1 MNLNPGEELCHLRD
15 GFSVIQ
21 SKEYFCFTTDSVLL
35 ADFCRAKKGDRCVDL
50 GAGQGILSILLF
62 ARYHV
67 GSVDAVEI
75 QPQLCEILKR
85 NATLNDLDT
94 LHVHECDLREHRLK
108 KGSYDIVI
116 CNPPYA
122 PSGTGKQSD
131 VRTVGVAR
139 HEIQCSLSDVIVA
152 GMELLRFGGSMCMCL
167 RPQRLCDAIVQARQF
182 GGEVKKIRF
191 VHSYIHSEPGLVL
204 LQIRRGGKPGLD
216 VASPLVL
223 YESQGVESR
232 ELKRI
237 YQGDS
242 HER

>member
-1 MNLNPGEELCHLRD
+1 MKLYPGEELCHLRD

-21 SKEYFCFTTDSVLL
+21 SKECFCFTTDSVLL

-67 GSVDAVEI
+67 GWVDAVEI
-75 QPQLCEILKR
+75 QPKLCEILRR
-85 NATLNDLDT
+85 NAKLNSLNS
-94 LHVHECDLREHRLK
+94 LCVHECDLRKHRLK
-108 KGSYDIVI
+108 KGSYDVVI

-122 PSGTGKQSD
+122 SFGTGKQSD
-131 VRTVGVAR
+131 VAAVGVAR
-139 HEIQCSLSDVIVA
+139 HEIQCSLSDVVA
-152 GMELLRFGGSMCMCL
+152 VGMEMLRFGGCMYMCL

-182 GGEVKKIRF
+182 GGEVKMIRF
-191 VHSYIHSEPGLVL
+191 VHSYVHAEPSLVL
-204 LQIRRGGKPGLD
+204 LQIRRGGKPGLV

-223 YESQGVESR
+223 YENPGVESP
-232 ELKRI
+232 EMKRI